1 MNFPPPPSNPAEL
14 AEIRAQQSTDQS
26 FDMTKADLQ
35 LLAELDHGAEQLGFL
50 GQSYFV
56 EANRALVVPASFEA
70 TELATYRS
78 YFGLA
83 FEGTFAT
90 YGKVH
95 IGQLIGTGAIRAIC
109 LAFPRA
115 TLLPYFDDLDP
126 QDILYVPA
134 LAVASIERT

>member
-1 MNFPPPPSNPAEL
+1 MNFPAPPSNPAEL
-14 AEIRAQQSTDQS
+14 AEIRAQQSVDQA
-26 FDMTKADLQ
+26 FDITIADQQ
-35 LLAELDHGAEQLGFL
+35 LLAELDHGAEELGFL

-56 EANRALVVPASFEA
+56 EATRALVVPATFQADQPVTYHSF
-70 TELATYRS
+70 
-78 YFGLA
+78 FGLS

-95 IGQLIGTGAIRAIC
+95 IGQLIGAGAVRAIC
-109 LAFPRA
+109 LAFPKA

-134 LAVASIERT
+134 LAVASIEAT

>member
-1 MNFPPPPSNPAEL
+1 MNFPTPPNNPAEL
-14 AEIRAQQSTDQS
+14 AEIRAQEPTGSD
-26 FDMTKADLQ
+26 FDMSTADQ
-35 LLAELDHGAEQLGFL
+35 HLLAELDHGAQELGFT
-50 GQSYFV
+50 GQTYFV
-56 EANRALVVPASFEA
+56 EAARALVIPAAFEA
-70 TELATYRS
+70 DQPVKYHS
-78 YFGLA
+78 FFGLT

-95 IGQLIGTGAIRAIC
+95 IGRIIGGGAVRAVC

-115 TLLPYFDDLDP
+115 TLLPYFDPLGD